1 MINIKGEFLTALV
14 FIKEILM
21 NQDYT
26 YYQDYQNETEP
37 VILPQKPPRARL
49 HIGTIAF
56 AITLGMLVTLIVQMI
71 GAGVISA
78 LNPALIENDWFSMAF
93 SVVPIYLIEMPID
106 YLLLLTIPKSVP
118 QKKKHHPLMW
128 FGFAFLCFFVSYLS
142 SFVGQFVD
150 AWIYNF
156 FGLEVQN
163 DLAEMSY
170 ITPFG
175 ANFLFIGILA
185 PVFEELFYRK
195 AIIDRLRRYGDL
207 PAILI
212 SGLIFGLV
220 HGNFSQVFYST
231 AIGWVLGYVY
241 LKTGNVLY
249 TMSLHSIFNI
259 ISGVY
264 VTELIRRFGSG
275 GIPAEG
281 DTIGMVMVLAY
292 NIFTIL
298 AFFVGAIFLLA
309 SIKRFWRS
317 LQKGEYTLTFDQW
330 MKAIILNPGVWAFLL
345 WMALVFVSSL
355 L

>member
-1 MINIKGEFLTALV
+1 
-14 FIKEILM
+14 M

-26 YYQDYQNETEP
+26 YYQDYQNETET

-49 HIGTIAF
+49 HIGTMAF
-56 AITLGMLVTLIVQMI
+56 AITLGMLLTLIVQAI
-71 GAGVISA
+71 GAVVISEV
-78 LNPALIENDWFSMAF
+78 NPALIENDWFSMAF
-93 SVVPIYLIEMPID
+93 SVAPIYLIEMPIA
-106 YLLLLTIPKSVP
+106 YLLLLTIPKSAP
-118 QKKKHHPLMW
+118 QKKKLHPLMW
-128 FGFAFLCFFVSYLS
+128 LCFAFLCFFVSYLS
-142 SFVGQFVD
+142 SFVGQFVE

-156 FGLEVQN
+156 FGIEVQN

-175 ANFLFIGILA
+175 VNFLFIGVLA
-185 PVFEELFYRK
+185 PIFEELFYRK

-212 SGLIFGLV
+212 SGVIFGLV

-231 AIGWVLGYVY
+231 AIGLVLGFVY
-241 LKTGNVLY
+241 LRTGNVLY
-249 TMSLHSIFNI
+249 TILLHATFNI
-259 ISGVY
+259 VSGVY
-264 VTELIRRFGSG
+264 VTELIRRFGDS

-281 DTIGMVMVLAY
+281 DTIGIIMVLAY

-298 AFFVGAIFLLA
+298 AFVVGAIFLLV
-309 SIKRFWRS
+309 SIRRFWRS
-317 LQKGEYTLTFDQW
+317 LQKGDYTLTFDQW
-330 MKAIILNPGVWAFLL
+330 MNAIFLNPGVWAFLL